1 MQAEKTNNMKT
12 KATASIILDP
22 VSKADKRALKLQVTY
37 NRRSDRKSLGGSIKI
52 SQEDYLKRNKA
63 YKEAVEE
70 IRPKFQRAQNII
82 DELGEN
88 FTWEAFRSAWKDE
101 AWGRK
106 KIAGKYTNRT
116 IRELYDEYFC
126 TENKTFSPDTKEIYY
141 ILVQWIEQF
150 NSNTKLHDI
159 TVEFLHKLTKY
170 IKEQSFQRRNKE
182 TTDTTIAIYMRG
194 LRAVYNFAIDKGY
207 IEKAKYPFG
216 KNKYKLTCKK
226 SANIALTEE
235 EFQLFINATPKN
247 YKEKLGYNFFFLSY
261 ALDGLNLADIIRIKN
276 RDITTDNKL
285 IVGRW
290 KIRNTL
296 TDEEIQEKQLMDI
309 ALYVLKEYGT
319 IDPSQPNKYV
329 LRFLDGVE
337 DEDIEQQDIKKKNLN
352 KNINKGIKSICER
365 IGIKPF
371 SLYSARHTY
380 ATHGINNGIP
390 IEVMSK
396 NLLHTNII
404 TTQGYIDSISN
415 SNQQKNIK
423 LKEEKLQLFN
433 KQ

>member
-1 MQAEKTNNMKT
+1 MKT
-12 KATASIILDP
+12 KASANLILDP
-22 VSKADKRALKLQVTY
+22 VSKADKRVLKLQVTF
-37 NRRSDRKSLGGSIKI
+37 NRKSDRRSLGGSIKI
-52 SQEDYLKRNKA
+52 SKEDYQKRNKA

-70 IRPKFQRAQNII
+70 IRPKLQKAQNII

-88 FTWEAFRSAWKDE
+88 FTWESFRTAWKDE
-101 AWGRK
+101 AWGK
-106 KIAGKYTNRT
+106 KKTAGKYTNRT
-116 IRELYDEYFC
+116 IRELYDEYFI
-126 TENKTFSPDTKEIYY
+126 TDNKTFSPDTKDIYY

-150 NSNTKLHDI
+150 SPNTKLHDI
-159 TVEFLHKLTKY
+159 TVDFLNRLTKY
-170 IKEQSFQRRNKE
+170 IKEQSFLRRKKE
-182 TTDTTIAIYMRG
+182 TTDTTISIYMRG

-207 IEKAKYPFG
+207 VDKSKYPFG
-216 KNKYKLTCKK
+216 RNKYKLASRK

-235 EFQLFINATPKN
+235 EFLLFIKATPQN

-296 TDEEIQEKQLMDI
+296 TDEETQEKTLMDI
-309 ALYVLKEYGT
+309 ALYILKEYGT
-319 IDPSQPNKYV
+319 IDPSQPNRYV

-337 DEDIEQQDIKKKNLN
+337 DEDIEQQDNKKKNLN

-365 IGIKPF
+365 IGIQPF

-390 IEVMSK
+390 IEIMSK

-415 SNQQKNIK
+415 SNQQRNIK

>member
-1 MQAEKTNNMKT
+1 MKT
-12 KATASIILDP
+12 KASVNLILDP
-22 VSKADKRALKLQVTY
+22 VSKADKKVLKLQVTF
-37 NRRSDRKSLGGSIKI
+37 NRKSDRRSLGGRVKI
-52 SQEDYLKRNKA
+52 SKEEYQKKNKA

-70 IRPKFQRAQNII
+70 IRPKLQKAQNII

-88 FTWEAFRSAWKDE
+88 FTWESFRTAWKDE
-101 AWGRK
+101 AWGKK

-116 IRELYDEYFC
+116 IKELYDEYFNR
-126 TENKTFSPDTKEIYY
+126 ENKTFSPDTKDIYY

-150 NSNTKLHDI
+150 KPNTKLHDI
-159 TVEFLHKLTKY
+159 TVDYLQKLTKY
-170 IKEQSFQRRNKE
+170 IKAQSFQRRNKE

-194 LRAVYNFAIDKGY
+194 LRAVYNFAIDRGY
-207 IEKAKYPFG
+207 IDKAKYPFG
-216 KNKYKLTCKK
+216 KNKYKLACKK

-235 EFQLFINATPKN
+235 EFQLFINATPEN

-433 KQ
+433 KQTE

>member
-1 MQAEKTNNMKT
+1 MKT
-12 KATASIILDP
+12 KASANLILDP
-22 VSKADKRALKLQVTY
+22 VSKADKRVLKLQVTF
-37 NRRSDRKSLGGSIKI
+37 NRKSDRRSLGGSIKI
-52 SQEDYLKRNKA
+52 SKEDYQKRNKA

-70 IRPKFQRAQNII
+70 IRPKLQKAQNII

-88 FTWEAFRSAWKDE
+88 FTWESFRTAWKDE
-101 AWGRK
+101 AWGK
-106 KIAGKYTNRT
+106 KKTAGKYTNRT
-116 IRELYDEYFC
+116 IRELYDEYFIAD
-126 TENKTFSPDTKEIYY
+126 NKTFSPDTKDIYY

-150 NSNTKLHDI
+150 SPNAKLHDI
-159 TVEFLHKLTKY
+159 TVDFLNRLTKY
-170 IKEQSFQRRNKE
+170 IKEQSFLRRKKE
-182 TTDTTIAIYMRG
+182 TTDTTISIYMRG

-207 IEKAKYPFG
+207 VDKSKYPFG
-216 KNKYKLTCKK
+216 RNKYKLASRK

-235 EFQLFINATPKN
+235 EFQLFIKARPQN

-276 RDITTDNKL
+276 RDITTDYKL

-309 ALYVLKEYGT
+309 ALYVLNEYGT

-390 IEVMSK
+390 IEIMSR
-396 NLLHTNII
+396 NLLHTNIM
-404 TTQGYIDSISN
+404 TTQGYIDSISD
-415 SNQQKNIK
+415 SNQQKNIE
-423 LKEEKLQLFN
+423 LKKKKLQSFN